1 MNWKVVINTQGKIT
15 VETTNVT
22 GSGCLAI
29 SRLVRD
35 ATSGS
40 IETLTQKPEF
50 FETDQESYT
59 DQSIDL
65 QT

>member
-1 MNWKVVINTQGKIT
+1 MNWKVLINTQGKIT
-15 VETTNVT
+15 VETSNVT

-40 IETLTQKPEF
+40 IESLSQKPEF
-50 FETDQESYT
+50 FETDEEVYN
-59 DQSIDL
+59 DQNINL
-65 QT
+65 EI

>member
-1 MNWKVVINTQGKIT
+1 MNWKVLINTQGKIT
-15 VETTNVT
+15 VETSNVT

-40 IETLTQKPEF
+40 IESLSQKPEF
-50 FETDQESYT
+50 FETDQEVYN
-59 DQSIDL
+59 DQNINL
-65 QT
+65 EI